1 MWSWH
6 VVHAIRY
13 HTIGS
18 YIACKI
24 ALAVPDDL
32 FPLTHTFSAILK
44 QLYFEG
50 KTHENQ
56 MHAKCRPQNSSS
68 HSKTY

>member
-1 MWSWH
+1 MYHKQKNPRTSDAVH
-6 VVHAIRY
+6 VVMLGMWCNSVS

-32 FPLTHTFSAILK
+32 YPLTHTFSAILI
-44 QLYFEG
+44 L
-50 KTHENQ
+50 
-56 MHAKCRPQNSSS
+56 
-68 HSKTY
+68 